1 MPVSQAQ
8 KLCYA
13 TFVTKS
19 LFESFKPDPAKVPT
33 TLWYYTSGATLI
45 AMMQSQSLWATQVSC
60 LNDESEYRY
69 LFDLLFDKV
78 NASTSTDNNLSV
90 LHQHIE
96 KAKARERQSNS
107 YWFVCS
113 FCKER
118 DDLNLWRGYAG
129 GEGGCAIAFDV
140 QKLFRRWWL
149 LPVLYCKQKQNDLVV
164 TLVDKMDKFFVDGL
178 SKDQTSESWAEEFF
192 AAWEDQ
198 ISAIAPLM
206 KHPKFRAENEWRF
219 LHTLEAP
226 EQRNLKYQQR
236 GTAITRHLPLC
247 FQAWV
252 DSLPRLVTEIMVGPS
267 RHKQMSK
274 SSIENL
280 LQSCGYGDAIKV
292 TLSEIPFRSL
302 A

>member
-1 MPVSQAQ
+1 MPLSQAQ
-8 KLCYA
+8 KLSYA
-13 TFVTKS
+13 SFVTKS
-19 LFESFKPDPAKVPT
+19 LFESFKPDPANVPT

-45 AMMQSQSLWATQVSC
+45 NIIQSKSLWATQVSC

-78 NASTSTDNNLSV
+78 NESISV
-90 LHQHIE
+90 LHQQIE
-96 KAKARERQSNS
+96 KVKDYDRPSNS

-113 FCKER
+113 FCRER

-140 QKLFRRWWL
+140 QTLFRRWWL
-149 LPVLYCKQKQNDLVV
+149 LPVLYCKKKQDELVV
-164 TLVDKMDKFFVDGL
+164 TLVDKMNKFFVNGRPQ
-178 SKDQTSESWAEEFF
+178 DQTPESWAEDFF

-198 ISAIAPLM
+198 ISAIAPLI

-219 LHTLEAP
+219 IHKLETLE
-226 EQRNLKYQQR
+226 QRDLKYQQR

-247 FQAWV
+247 FKAWV
-252 DSLPRLVTEIMVGPS
+252 DSLPQLVTEIMVGPS

-280 LQSCGYGDAIKV
+280 LRSCGYGDAIKV
-292 TLSEIPFRSL
+292 TVSEIPFRGL